1 MRRAMFYIVTG
12 QDLVGY
18 VEVARIEEVFD
29 ES

>member
-1 MRRAMFYIVTG
+1 MRRAVVYIVTG

-18 VEVARIEEVFD
+18 VEVARVEKVFN